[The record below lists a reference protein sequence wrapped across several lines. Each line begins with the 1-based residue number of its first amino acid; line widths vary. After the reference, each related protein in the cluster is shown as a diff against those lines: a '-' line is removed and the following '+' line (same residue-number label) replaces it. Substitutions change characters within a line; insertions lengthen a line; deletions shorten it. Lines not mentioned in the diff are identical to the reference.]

1 MKSIS
6 ILGCG
11 WLGLPLAESLVADGF
26 NIKGSTTTDSKLNIL
41 RQKGIEPYKIILD
54 PNLTGENINEFFN
67 SEILLI
73 NIPPKRRENLIDFHF
88 DQIKSLTGE
97 AKRRSIK
104 KVIFISSTSVYGN
117 KNREVF
123 ETDELNPE
131 TESGKALVKVEEFL
145 QSQKEFKLT
154 IIRFAGLVDKNRFPA
169 KYVLNNS
176 VIENADTPLNLIHL
190 DDCIGI
196 IKKVIVKEAWGQIF
210 NGVCSVH
217 PTRREF
223 YSEAAK
229 KFAVSLPTFIDGT
242 GSYKI
247 VNEDKTREKLDY
259 KFKYSNPLETLYD
272 FFISCHS

>member
-11 WLGLPLAESLVADGF
+11 WLGLPLADSLVADGF
-26 NIKGSTTTDSKLNIL
+26 IVQGSTTTDSKLNVL
-41 RQKGIEPYKIILD
+41 RQKGIEPCKIILD
-54 PNLTGENINEFFN
+54 PNLTGENLNEFFS
-67 SEILLI
+67 SEILFI
-73 NIPPKRRENLIDFHF
+73 NIPPKRRENLIGFHLN
-88 DQIKSLTGE
+88 QIKSLI
-97 AKRRSIK
+97 AKAKKGSIK
-104 KVIFISSTSVYGN
+104 KVIFISSTAVYGN

-131 TESGKALVKVEEFL
+131 TESGKALVKVEEIL
-145 QSQKEFKLT
+145 QSQKEYELT
-154 IIRFAGLVDKNRFPA
+154 VIRFAGLVDENKFPA

-196 IKKVIVKEAWGQIF
+196 ITKVIAKEAWGQIF
-210 NGVCSVH
+210 NGACSVH

-223 YSEAAK
+223 YSETAK

-247 VNEDKTREKLDY
+247 VNGDKAREKLDY
-259 KFKYSNPLETLYD
+259 KFKYSNPLETLL
-272 FFISCHS
+272 

>member
-26 NIKGSTTTDSKLNIL
+26 NVKGSTTSESKLKL
-41 RQKGIEPYKIILD
+41 LTEKGIEHYKIILD
-54 PNLTGENINEFFN
+54 PDISGKNLIEFFN

-88 DQIKSLTGE
+88 NQIKSLIDE
-97 AKRRSIK
+97 AKKGSIRK
-104 KVIFISSTSVYGN
+104 IIFISSTSVYGN
-117 KNREVF
+117 IHRAVF

-131 TESGKALVKVEEFL
+131 TESGNVLAKVEEFL
-145 QSQKEFKLT
+145 KSQKEFKLA
-154 IIRFAGLVDKNRFPA
+154 IIRFAGLVDENRFPA

-223 YSEAAK
+223 YSTAAK
-229 KFAVSLPTFIDGT
+229 KLGSAPLTFIDGT

-247 VNEDKTREKLDY
+247 VNGDKAREKLDL
-259 KFKYSNPLETLYD
+259 KFKYSNPLETLL
-272 FFISCHS
+272 